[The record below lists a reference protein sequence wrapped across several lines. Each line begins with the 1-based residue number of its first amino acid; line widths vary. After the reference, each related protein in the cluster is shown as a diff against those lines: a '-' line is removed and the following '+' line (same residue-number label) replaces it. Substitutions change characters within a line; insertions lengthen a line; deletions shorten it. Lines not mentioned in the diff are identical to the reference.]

1 MRPKMKSS
9 LSMILDTVEGVTSR
23 PAKLTKFLWV
33 RTTRNE
39 NLSSDFSASQ
49 RPPSS
54 MYLIAASKILR
65 PIFTLPFP

>member
-39 NLSSDFSASQ
+39 NLSDFSASQ
-49 RPPSS
+49 SPPSS